1 MNIYSNWLAKFT
13 MKVKGY
19 NDSSCLPVFGEIE
32 NYHTKIEHREKD
44 EKEPCHEL
52 QWMRWPRPTINTL
65 SLVQNS
71 RGRGPRRS
79 RCAIGSMNRSHYSNR
94 ECQTLKSL
102 KALRLLSAR
111 TGQEQILSQWRKT
124 SVGRH
129 HVCRIKQSETANY
142 TKNINIFSS
151 REP

>member
-1 MNIYSNWLAKFT
+1 MNIYSNRLAKFT

-19 NDSSCLPVFGEIE
+19 NDSSCLPVFGKIE

-71 RGRGPRRS
+71 RGRGPRRR
-79 RCAIGSMNRSHYSNR
+79 RCAISSMNRSHYSDR
-94 ECQTLKSL
+94 ECQTLKSFQNRWKLFVYCRQELVKNEFRHNKGRPQLAIIMPVALSNRRQLISL
-102 KALRLLSAR
+102 K
-111 TGQEQILSQWRKT
+111 I
-124 SVGRH
+124 
-129 HVCRIKQSETANY
+129 
-142 TKNINIFSS
+142 
-151 REP
+151 